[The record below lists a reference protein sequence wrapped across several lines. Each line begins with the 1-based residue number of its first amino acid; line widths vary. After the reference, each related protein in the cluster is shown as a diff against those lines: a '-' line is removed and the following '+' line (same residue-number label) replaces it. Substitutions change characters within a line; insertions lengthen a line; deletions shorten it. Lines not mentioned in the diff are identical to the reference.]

1 MGNFEGGPRTCLKV
15 GILKASRQGQRRYN
29 SDADLGILDGVH
41 IGASWRI
48 RLNRP
53 CAVTMQPYVRLLRPV
68 IPAVTEFLPIT
79 LTFVFDLDSVKVN

>member
-53 CAVTMQPYVRLLRPV
+53 CEITSTTCYAVRNLR
-68 IPAVTEFLPIT
+68 EF
-79 LTFVFDLDSVKVN
+79 VDV